1 MLHSTLFKRF
11 SMPSSA
17 QRKWRAD
24 KIGDLA
30 NIAVGALIFGQF
42 TTGSFHLSLALFA
55 LVILTLSFV
64 YSNFLLRH
72 LD

>member
-1 MLHSTLFKRF
+1 MLSL
-11 SMPSSA
+11 A

-42 TTGSFHLSLALFA
+42 TAQQFRLGLAILA
-55 LVILTLSFV
+55 LVILTLSFA
-64 YSNFLLRH
+64 YSNFLLRKI
-72 LD
+72 D